1 MKPEAIKSACSNCNL
16 RELCLPIGLSPE
28 EMIKI
33 ELMFAARRKVQRGT
47 MLFGRGENFSNL
59 YVIRT
64 GFFKTIA
71 GAEDTKNQV
80 TGFQTAGEI
89 VGLDGI
95 VNDQHTCDAIALE
108 DSEVC
113 VLPFNR
119 IEEFSRE
126 VKALQ
131 HHVNKLMSRE
141 IVRQHDVLFLLGSM
155 DSEQRLAAFLLNLI
169 HRMHLRGFSQS
180 ELILRMSRVEIGSY
194 LGMQFETVSRIFSK
208 LDADGIV
215 DIKNRHI
222 HVLDLEALRLIVNP
236 KTGL

>member
-1 MKPEAIKSACSNCNL
+1 MNAALNDINQTEITRLRVACSNCNL

-155 DSEQRLAAFLLNLI
+155 DSEQRLAAF
-169 HRMHLRGFSQS
+169 S
-180 ELILRMSRVEIGSY
+180 
-194 LGMQFETVSRIFSK
+194 
-208 LDADGIV
+208 
-215 DIKNRHI
+215 
-222 HVLDLEALRLIVNP
+222 
-236 KTGL
+236 